1 VFEKKVTASTPAPSI
16 TRLSEPT
23 PGTLAGAGCR
33 NPFFVLETSPELQT
47 LFRTFPRLRSQLRDI
62 YSAALP
68 PPDNDAELDRRNTS
82 SHSSRDRGGG
92 STEGRS
98 HTRTPWT
105 RDVGIKEGVGALRRA
120 KEEYGQDGEGVR
132 EYADLVLRTISGDG
146 LDVAQIVQQEIVE
159 ENARIIAQLLHGE
172 AR

>member
-1 VFEKKVTASTPAPSI
+1 MFEKKVIASTLAPSI
-16 TRLSEPT
+16 TRLSKPT

-33 NPFFVLETSPELQT
+33 NPFLALEISPELQT

-68 PPDNDAELDRRNTS
+68 PPHNDVELDRRNTS
-82 SHSSRDRGGG
+82 SHFSRGRGGG
-92 STEGRS
+92 RG

-146 LDVAQIVQQEIVE
+146 LDAAQIVQQEIVE
-159 ENARIIAQLLHGE
+159 ENARIIAQLLHG
-172 AR
+172 AAP